1 LTNRYAILPDWFY
14 YFFSLPILALL
25 PRHLG
30 YRLSR
35 AQGRHV
41 YRVQKQSRIAAE
53 ANLER
58 VFSGDSVAQD
68 PAAIVRKSFE
78 VRIAEDLDGYYFARF
93 NRQNLHQYFT
103 FEGLKHLDAARRE
116 GKGALLLSGHVGAVA
131 SGVLALGLKGYE
143 TAPLGND
150 SRVDTTMSAPVR
162 AFAKWQMKW
171 LQKKLAGRVIFVKLN
186 EGAADHGP
194 ALVKVL
200 EALRKNQFVVMA
212 VDIPADRSHNVSRA
226 RFLGQDCRFPSG
238 IVRLAQLS
246 GAPIIPFFILREE
259 VDWAHQRIEV
269 QPPVELSGDR
279 GVDFQRCIDRL
290 DAVVRQ
296 HPGHWTVWDSLTT
309 FEG

>member
-35 AQGRHV
+35 SQGRHV
-41 YRVQKQSRIAAE
+41 YKVQKESRIAAE
-53 ANLER
+53 TNLKR
-58 VFSGDSVAQD
+58 VFSGDPVAQD

-93 NRQNLHQYFT
+93 NGQNLDKYFS
-103 FEGLKHLDAARRE
+103 FEGLQHLDAAKRG

-150 SRVDTTMSAPVR
+150 SRVDATMSAPVR

-171 LQKKLAGRVIFVKLN
+171 LLKKLSGRVIFVKLN
-186 EGAADHGP
+186 EGGADHGP
-194 ALVKVL
+194 AVVRVL

-212 VDIPADRSHNVSRA
+212 VDIPADRSHNVTKA

-238 IVRLAQLS
+238 IVRLAQFS

-259 VDWAHQRIEV
+259 ANWAHQTIEV
-269 QPPVELSGDR
+269 QPPVELSGDTK
-279 GVDFQRCIDRL
+279 VDFQRCIDRL
-290 DAVVRQ
+290 DAVVRK